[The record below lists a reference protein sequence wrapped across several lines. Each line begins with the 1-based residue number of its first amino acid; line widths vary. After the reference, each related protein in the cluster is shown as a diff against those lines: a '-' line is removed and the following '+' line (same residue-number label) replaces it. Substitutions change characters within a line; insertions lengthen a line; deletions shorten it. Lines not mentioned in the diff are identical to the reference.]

1 MAGEGPLLQRGL
13 NGEKHGE
20 ESVAEGRLLP
30 IKRAIRRGITKRPVP
45 APRPGPGSTP
55 IAAERA
61 GNAAAG
67 SPPQAASPE
76 KSKGRSP
83 AEPAPGPEARK
94 RGPSLPNKRL
104 GSPGKADGKA
114 RTEEESPGG
123 PGSKAGGTAQGKEA
137 GEKQEKPGGGARK
150 PLVEAK
156 KKVAESGSR
165 LGGSRE
171 TSGAA
176 GKGREGA
183 SEGPE
188 PAGGRSGQESSEAE
202 PKKNVEEAKEVSAGE
217 GREEPGDGTGSG
229 KVAEDVWYEAEKVW
243 LVQKEGFALA
253 TQLKPDVGTP
263 ELPPGTVRVRVE
275 ADGAVLEVEEHSVQ
289 RVNPPQFDRAEDLA
303 SLPSLNEASALH
315 TLRQRYQSQLL
326 YTYAG
331 PDLVALG
338 PHVPVAGCSRKAFR
352 GRQDGL
358 PPHIFAVAQRALWN
372 MQLQRQDQTILPLG
386 RSGSG
391 RTACCQQALEYLAA
405 TAGSVDD
412 RVTVEKIQAMFRV
425 LGAFGAVSTGHSDAS
440 TRFSMLMALDFGPS
454 GRITAAHLQT
464 LLLEKIR
471 VAQQP
476 EGESSFNVF
485 AQMLAGLD
493 LDQRTTLHLHHTV
506 ENSAFGIRPCLKAD
520 EKQKASAA
528 FAQLRAA
535 MGTLGI
541 SAGEQ
546 GAIWRVL
553 AGIYHL
559 GAAGAC
565 RVGRKQFMRFE
576 WAGHAAEA
584 LGCDFEELTTA
595 VFKHHLRRIIE
606 QATSG
611 AGGQLGQDEDAADGP
626 KLTGLECVEGMASGL
641 YEELFAAVVSLIN
654 RSFSSSHLSTA
665 SIMVVDTPGFHNPR
679 HQKKERAAT
688 FEEFCHNYAH
698 ERLQGLFHQRTFLAA
713 LERYQEE
720 KIEVAFDLPELSP
733 AATVAIADQNSSQ
746 VHVSA
751 GGQADGPKGLLWIL
765 DEEAL
770 IPGSSDSAAVQRLC
784 SYFAREGLSDE
795 GRGPLRKCEQEL
807 QFEVAHQLGR
817 DPVRYDAAGW
827 VRKGKWNLSAQ
838 NAAQLLQQSSVVAL
852 RDLFLPRA
860 KVPLACRAVAGL
872 EGAGQA
878 ALRRVGCVRKTFSS
892 SFAAVR
898 KRSVCAQIKLQLDAI
913 INLVKRSQI
922 HFVHCL
928 VPRTEAER
936 AGETPLQP
944 CGGPGGASMAAW
956 DILALRVQLSGGQ
969 ILDAIR
975 LHRIGFADRMA
986 LPQFRRRF
994 QILAQPVMKK
1004 YTSAYEMTD
1013 ESKAFKE
1020 LLQALD
1026 LEKKSFAVGR
1036 RQVFLKA
1043 GVLPRLEKQREKLVS
1058 QNLPLLQAA
1067 CKGFLSRQRY
1077 KKLKIQHLAAR
1088 CIQKNLA
1095 VFQAVRGWPWW
1106 RLLCGL
1112 RPLLTAS
1119 LAEGQLR
1126 AKEELLTMLRKKL
1139 ENSELSRQELQQST
1153 EALETKVVDLMA
1165 ELSDERAKGDVVC
1178 QVMEAEQAERL
1189 RGAREVAELQSKQE
1203 QLQEKLATAEK
1214 QLEELQQRLQLREI
1228 GASGSGKGDEW
1239 QMRLD
1244 CAETEIGFLR
1254 KRVSQLEE
1262 RLEQEQAAK
1271 QELEQKLREAQKAH
1285 EGARRMAQQLQR
1297 KSKQLACDLEDA
1309 RVLMES
1315 QQSRN
1320 HELEKK
1326 QKKFDMQLA
1335 QALGESAFERSQ
1347 REKVARENIGLQ
1359 FELGKLQRSLEQKE
1373 SENTGLS
1380 QRIAL
1385 LASQVQELGS
1395 LSDPGANAAAALQKR
1410 LWDLESR
1417 ASEQQQELS
1426 VQAGTVEQL
1435 EQLHMR
1441 LELEMERMKQLH
1453 QKALEDKEEEL
1464 EDVRQS
1470 CQKRLRQLEMQREQE
1485 CEEKQTMLREKRDL
1499 EGLIA
1504 TLCEQIGHRDFDVEK
1519 RLRRDLKR
1527 THALLADVQ
1536 LLLQTS
1542 GADPGAAGSKVELEK
1557 LRGQWEESVARCAEA
1572 EQSQKLLAA
1581 ELEGLR
1587 TELEAVSRNKNLV
1600 DEQLYQLQHEKADLL
1615 KHLDE
1620 DQEDL
1625 NELMA
1630 KHKALIAQSAT
1641 DIDQIRELQ
1650 AQLEEARKEKA
1661 SLQEKLQ
1668 VAQGRV
1674 AYLEQAMVE
1683 RSVVSRQEALICDLQ
1698 NKMEFQSVQIKR
1710 FEMLVLR
1717 LRDSVIKMGEELET
1731 AKENEA
1737 REGENAQYYQVR
1749 MEEMKA
1755 DMNELVQRELE
1766 ASRRRIELEKQ
1777 VEELS
1782 AVRQTLQAD
1791 LETSI
1796 RRIADLQA
1804 ALEEVHSSD
1813 ESDTESVLTAR
1824 ESLSSR
1830 QETESQLSMGSSVS
1844 LNLELEGSLKS
1855 WGGSASGWS
1864 PPSSSSRP
1872 GTLSRLSSDSR
1883 RPRGLLGQARIRS
1896 QACSRPRCLVRKEGR
1911 LQGAR
1916 GSPALAKRKALPPA
1930 RCGGTAGSPAPRR
1943 NAMAPQAPGLRL
1955 PLGRGGLPQ
1964 QPKKRC

>member
-1 MAGEGPLLQRGL
+1 
-13 NGEKHGE
+13 
-20 ESVAEGRLLP
+20 
-30 IKRAIRRGITKRPVP
+30 
-45 APRPGPGSTP
+45 
-55 IAAERA
+55 
-61 GNAAAG
+61 
-67 SPPQAASPE
+67 
-76 KSKGRSP
+76 
-83 AEPAPGPEARK
+83 
-94 RGPSLPNKRL
+94 
-104 GSPGKADGKA
+104 
-114 RTEEESPGG
+114 
-123 PGSKAGGTAQGKEA
+123 
-137 GEKQEKPGGGARK
+137 
-150 PLVEAK
+150 
-156 KKVAESGSR
+156 
-165 LGGSRE
+165 
-171 TSGAA
+171 
-176 GKGREGA
+176 
-183 SEGPE
+183 
-188 PAGGRSGQESSEAE
+188 
-202 PKKNVEEAKEVSAGE
+202 
-217 GREEPGDGTGSG
+217 
-229 KVAEDVWYEAEKVW
+229 EDVWYEAEKVW
-243 LVQKEGFALA
+243 LVQKEGFALG
-253 TQLKPDVGTP
+253 QSGSCPGGLMLGGSEGRDGQPLTP
-263 ELPPGTVRVRVE
+263 SAP
-275 ADGAVLEVEEHSVQ
+275 Q
-289 RVNPPQFDRAEDLA
+289 VNPPQFDRAEDLA

-493 LDQRTTLHLHHTV
+493 LDQRYGREGRGLGL
-506 ENSAFGIRPCLKAD
+506 AD

-611 AGGQLGQDEDAADGP
+611 AGGQLGP

-838 NAAQLLQQSSVVAL
+838 NAAQLLQQSIAL

-1013 ESKAFKE
+1013 ESKVAPS
-1020 LLQALD
+1020 ATGD
-1026 LEKKSFAVGR
+1026 LPSPSSAC

-1189 RGAREVAELQSKQE
+1189 RGAREVAELQVR
-1203 QLQEKLATAEK
+1203 A
-1214 QLEELQQRLQLREI
+1214 
-1228 GASGSGKGDEW
+1228 GAGGVCVPEARRRRPARAQGAVVHGVIAPPRVVAGDEW

-1309 RVLMES
+1309 RLLFEEGPS
-1315 QQSRN
+1315 GKSRWCSVF
-1320 HELEKK
+1320 L
-1326 QKKFDMQLA
+1326 
-1335 QALGESAFERSQ
+1335 SRSPPRPQ
-1347 REKVARENIGLQ
+1347 
-1359 FELGKLQRSLEQKE
+1359 QKE

-1587 TELEAVSRNKNLV
+1587 TELEV

-1630 KHKALIAQSAT
+1630 KHKALIAQVWGIGGGAT
-1641 DIDQIRELQ
+1641 EAEGEPSLLREQ
-1650 AQLEEARKEKA
+1650 
-1661 SLQEKLQ
+1661 LQ

-1813 ESDTESVLTAR
+1813 ESDTESPQAEGPSRLT
-1824 ESLSSR
+1824 
-1830 QETESQLSMGSSVS
+1830 
-1844 LNLELEGSLKS
+1844 
-1855 WGGSASGWS
+1855 
-1864 PPSSSSRP
+1864 PRP
-1872 GTLSRLSSDSR
+1872 GTAADR
-1883 RPRGLLGQARIRS
+1883 RPVREAASPSFPAR
-1896 QACSRPRCLVRKEGR
+1896 A
-1911 LQGAR
+1911 GAASAA
-1916 GSPALAKRKALPPA
+1916 GSIPNQMPGVWLRAVPPHPPPALHQNPHPTRAVNQ
-1930 RCGGTAGSPAPRR
+1930 AG
-1943 NAMAPQAPGLRL
+1943 L
-1955 PLGRGGLPQ
+1955 
-1964 QPKKRC
+1964 